1 LSNQLDGTGIAPA
14 VQLSESTEERKLL
27 GHTLDITGALVR
39 NNILKRSRS
48 LEDLRKVIRDNSLF
62 RPFPMRENYVEEEEV
77 VNSSMDERRSS
88 GLVGDSPSTVSVDF
102 SKWSA
107 ETNFDQDPEKIKKS
121 DTAGWKN
128 CGACTN

>member
-1 LSNQLDGTGIAPA
+1 MNFSTPTWSRYQVKREEFDESFSPIRPNTENDTAVTTSDGSEKEVARGGPTNLSNQLDGTGIAPA

-62 RPFPMRENYVEEEEV
+62 RPFPMRENYVEEE
-77 VNSSMDERRSS
+77 
-88 GLVGDSPSTVSVDF
+88 
-102 SKWSA
+102 
-107 ETNFDQDPEKIKKS
+107 
-121 DTAGWKN
+121 
-128 CGACTN
+128 

>member
-1 LSNQLDGTGIAPA
+1 
-14 VQLSESTEERKLL
+14 
-27 GHTLDITGALVR
+27 
-39 NNILKRSRS
+39 
-48 LEDLRKVIRDNSLF
+48 
-62 RPFPMRENYVEEEEV
+62 
-77 VNSSMDERRSS
+77 MDERRSS

>member
-1 LSNQLDGTGIAPA
+1 
-14 VQLSESTEERKLL
+14 
-27 GHTLDITGALVR
+27 
-39 NNILKRSRS
+39 
-48 LEDLRKVIRDNSLF
+48 
-62 RPFPMRENYVEEEEV
+62 MEEEEV